1 MRNYSSIQVSNETK
15 YRLKGLAL
23 TRTETYENILLRL
36 LNTKL
41 HGREIDYQINDKN
54 SDNQLKVKIDWG
66 RQSQNILYYDEDG
79 DLKKDFPEPHTITPE
94 WELFK
99 ENILK
104 LDNLINIRNLCVVFA
119 IIKGRFSIFDTFL
132 FPHKNKSSIFASK
145 RQILLA

>member
-1 MRNYSSIQVSNETK
+1 MRNYSSIQVSKETK

-41 HGREIDYQINDKN
+41 HGREIDYLIIDNN
-54 SDNQLKVKIDWG
+54 SDNQMKVKIDWG

-79 DLKKDFPEPHTITPE
+79 DLKKEFPNPANITPE

-99 ENILK
+99 ENINK
-104 LDNLINIRNLCVVFA
+104 LDNLINILAILEDDEEIAAGDLC
-119 IIKGRFSIFDTFL
+119 L
-132 FPHKNKSSIFASK
+132 K
-145 RQILLA
+145 RIS

>member
-41 HGREIDYQINDKN
+41 HGREIDYQIIDKN

-104 LDNLINIRNLCVVFA
+104 LDNLINILAVLDEDEEIVA
-119 IIKGRFSIFDTFL
+119 GELTL
-132 FPHKNKSSIFASK
+132 K
-145 RQILLA
+145 RIS

>member
-41 HGREIDYQINDKN
+41 NGREIDYQINDKN

-104 LDNLINIRNLCVVFA
+104 LDNLINILAVLDEDEEIVA
-119 IIKGRFSIFDTFL
+119 GELTL
-132 FPHKNKSSIFASK
+132 K
-145 RQILLA
+145 RIS